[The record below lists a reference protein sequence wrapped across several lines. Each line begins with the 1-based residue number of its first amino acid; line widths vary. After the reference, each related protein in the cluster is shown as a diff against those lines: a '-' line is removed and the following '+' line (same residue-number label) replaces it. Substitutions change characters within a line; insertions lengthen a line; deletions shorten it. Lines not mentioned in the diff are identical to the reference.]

1 MKHVFT
7 WVGLGLAL
15 LFVAVFFTGR
25 LDSKHYSAVASR
37 VGMQATD
44 LDAMAPRISSQTGA
58 TIGTSRRVI
67 YLLACSGVPDRT
79 TMEAH
84 AVRAAAITESERLS
98 ARQAAAKVLT
108 GNKDTESAAFRDC

>member
-7 WVGLGLAL
+7 WVGLGLVL

-25 LDSKHYSAVASR
+25 LDSKHFSAVASR
-37 VGMQATD
+37 VGMEPTD
-44 LDAMAPRISSQTGA
+44 LDAMAPRIASQTGA

-67 YLLACSGVPDRT
+67 YLLACSGVPDRK

-84 AVRAAAITESERLS
+84 AMRAAAITESERLS

-108 GNKDTESAAFRDC
+108 GNQDTESPAFRDC